1 MMVTTSADMMFGHR
15 IESLSSHEPEL
26 FAEAFNYSC
35 WRDAMLEELAGE
47 SSKKKRNRHSCL
59 SVI

>member
-35 WRDAMLEELAGE
+35 WRDAMLDE
-47 SSKKKRNRHSCL
+47 KKKSTQLFVRDM
-59 SVI
+59 I